1 MGTSSSREVEIEE
14 SLFVGEL
21 EDLDIEEGGEEGD
34 EEDEEGGEEDGEGDD
49 DAGEGDDDGE
59 EDGE

>member
-34 EEDEEGGEEDGEGDD
+34 EDDEEEGEYDGEG
-49 DAGEGDDDGE
+49 GDDDGE
-59 EDGE
+59 DGEE